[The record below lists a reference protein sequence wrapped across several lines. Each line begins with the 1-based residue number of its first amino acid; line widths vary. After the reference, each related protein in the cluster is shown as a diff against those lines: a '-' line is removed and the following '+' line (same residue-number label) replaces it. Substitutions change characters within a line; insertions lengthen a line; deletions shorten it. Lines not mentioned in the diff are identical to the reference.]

1 MARIIQVFILILIQY
16 IFLTFLVEAREP
28 SSSTPSDN
36 DIQAGMK
43 LLEKPDTNKISEAL
57 SIFEK
62 ALSVDPNQEEANMG
76 IVYARLIEFIA
87 SQEKDPKRLQDGL
100 KHAEVVLKHNKKNE
114 DAYYKKSQILF
125 FMGKPEEGLQNLKD
139 GLKQLPKSETLHK
152 AMLTYLAN
160 MAMMYEETGDNVKA
174 RLAWMK
180 LRSETKDPEQKKMA
194 TEHIEMLSTTG
205 EGGYGARG
213 F

>member
-1 MARIIQVFILILIQY
+1 MHFFVLVVICY
-16 IFLTFLVEAREP
+16 IFIASPTVAKEP
-28 SSSTPSDN
+28 SSSLQDV
-36 DIQAGMK
+36 QAGMK
-43 LLEKPDTNKISEAL
+43 LLENPDQENISQAI
-57 SIFEK
+57 SIFK
-62 ALSVDPNQEEANMG
+62 KVLAKNPNQEEANMG

-100 KHAEVVLKHNKKNE
+100 KHAEAVLKHNPKHE

-160 MAMMYEETGDNVKA
+160 IAMMYEETGDNVKA

>member
-1 MARIIQVFILILIQY
+1 
-16 IFLTFLVEAREP
+16 
-28 SSSTPSDN
+28 
-36 DIQAGMK
+36 MK
-43 LLEKPDTNKISEAL
+43 LLENPDQENISQAL
-57 SIFEK
+57 SIFK
-62 ALSVDPNQEEANMG
+62 KVLAKNTNQEEANMG

-87 SQEKDPKRLQDGL
+87 SQEKYPKRLQDGL

>member
-1 MARIIQVFILILIQY
+1 MRKKSHFFILVVICY
-16 IFLTFLVEAREP
+16 IFIVSPTVAKEP
-28 SSSTPSDN
+28 SSSLQDV
-36 DIQAGMK
+36 QAGMK
-43 LLEKPDTNKISEAL
+43 LLENPEPKNVSEAIA
-57 SIFEK
+57 IFKRILEK
-62 ALSVDPNQEEANMG
+62 NSHDENANMG
-76 IVYARLIEFIA
+76 IVYARLVEFIT
-87 SQEKDPKRLQDGL
+87 SSNKNPQGLQDGL
-100 KHAEVVLKHNKKNE
+100 KHVDSVLISNPKHE